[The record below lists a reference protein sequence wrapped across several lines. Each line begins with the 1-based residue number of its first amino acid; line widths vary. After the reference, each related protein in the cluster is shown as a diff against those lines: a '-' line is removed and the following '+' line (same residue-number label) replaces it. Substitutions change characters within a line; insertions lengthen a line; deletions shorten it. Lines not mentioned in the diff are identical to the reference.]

1 LGVGVGVGVVLQQV
15 GIVML
20 LDLDRQ
26 VVHGDEVER
35 IVHGSATVTP
45 RARLDNDRQR
55 RPRCPART
63 EDGAAREL
71 CINSSPALQGG
82 ALPAD
87 NTRNLALSLARP
99 SAASMQTTRVLS
111 RRPASA
117 RRSPGASLPTLSWR
131 GRTRLSPRARSASSW
146 RACRWTSS
154 CASTTTSSWPPLTRW
169 TPRTMNELPRANKYV
184 HPKVLY
190 TR

>member
-1 LGVGVGVGVVLQQV
+1 MAKIAERRVSCSVVKPNNLILSYLSGQ
-15 GIVML
+15 
-20 LDLDRQ
+20 
-26 VVHGDEVER
+26 H
-35 IVHGSATVTP
+35 P
-45 RARLDNDRQR
+45 
-55 RPRCPART
+55 
-63 EDGAAREL
+63 
-71 CINSSPALQGG
+71 
-82 ALPAD
+82 
-87 NTRNLALSLARP
+87 LALSLARP

-184 HPKVLY
+184 HPKVHAVRTTHETGPRGADHVVTLNPEPY
-190 TR
+190 W